1 MLKNRKNKF
10 LILIAVLFTLFVAC
24 GGGNKEGNSGNN
36 SGNPDELVV
45 GVTSFADTLEPT
57 DQYFSWVVTRY
68 GVGENLTSFD
78 DKGNLQPLLAES
90 WKLSD
95 DKLEWTFKIR
105 DGVTFS
111 NGNPLTAEA
120 VKKSIERVFEKN
132 KRAES
137 FFTYTSIEADG
148 QNLKIKTKEPVAIL
162 PESLADPLFLIVDT
176 TANTEEF
183 AQKGPIATGPFIVQE
198 FKPGEYTVVVR
209 NEKYWN
215 GKAKLAKVTFKDI
228 NDQNTRA
235 LSLKSGEIDVAYN
248 LKVTNKAD
256 FEGDKDIVINELK
269 SLRSTYAFM
278 NQTKGLK
285 DKVLREA
292 IIRGAN
298 RENYTQNLLQGGAT
312 PGKAPIPPT
321 LDFGFNE
328 LKDENAYNRES
339 AKKLL
344 TDAGYKDVDGDGYLE
359 RPDGSKLDLNFVI
372 YTSRAELGIYAQA
385 LQADMKEIGI
395 KVTLKPVSY
404 ETVLSMRDDSNF
416 DMLIWN
422 VLAANTGDPEKYLNE
437 NWYSKAKTNK
447 TGYANPEVDK
457 LINELSKEFDKAKRK
472 ELTIK
477 IQQLIMNDA
486 ATLFFGYETT
496 FLYSKKSVTGL
507 KMYPMDYYWITKDV
521 AKTK

>member
-1 MLKNRKNKF
+1 MLKNRKSKF
-10 LILIAVLFTLFVAC
+10 LILILAVLMLLVAC
-24 GGGNKEGNSGNN
+24 GGKGGSGK
-36 SGNPDELVV
+36 SKTNPDELVV

-68 GVGENLTSFD
+68 GVGENLTIFD
-78 DKGNLQPLLAES
+78 EKGNLQPLLAEN

-111 NGNPLTAEA
+111 NGHPLTAEA
-120 VKKSIERVFEKN
+120 VKKSIERVFAKN

-137 FFTYTSIEADG
+137 FFKYTSIEASG
-148 QNLKIKTKEPVAIL
+148 QELKIKTKEPVAIL

-176 TANTEEF
+176 SVNTDEF
-183 AQKGPIATGPFIVQE
+183 AQKGPISTGPFVVQE
-198 FKPGEYTVVVR
+198 FKPGEQTVVVR
-209 NEKYWN
+209 NENYWN

-256 FEGDKDIVINELK
+256 FEGDKNIVINELK

-285 DKVLREA
+285 DKALREA

-312 PGKAPIPPT
+312 PGKAPVPPT
-321 LDFGFNE
+321 LDYGFNE

-339 AKKLL
+339 AKKILA
-344 TDAGYKDVDGDGYLE
+344 DAGYKDVDGDGFVE
-359 RPDGSKLDLNFVI
+359 RPDGSKIDLNFVI
-372 YTSRAELGIYAQA
+372 YTSREELQIYAQA
-385 LQADMKEIGI
+385 FQTDMKEIGI

-422 VLAANTGDPEKYLNE
+422 VLAANTGDPEKYLHE
-437 NWYSKAKTNK
+437 NWYSKAETNK
-447 TGYANPEVDK
+447 TGYSNPEVDK
-457 LINELSKEFDKAKRK
+457 MLDELSKEFDKAKRK
-472 ELTIK
+472 DLVVK

-496 FLYSKKSVTGL
+496 FLYSNKVVTGL

-521 AKTK
+521 AKAN